1 MKITGRGFDSLL
13 CHSVRRARTVEGE
26 EKQLSIYDDFSAMI
40 PEDKRE
46 AFKGAVDGLVKID
59 SREVAEKIA
68 GDNPHFKSVIDAAI
82 SRAVASHDDKFKAE
96 KLPTLVE
103 DEIKKRAPK
112 PKDPELAALYEQV
125 NALKA
130 DKEKADKELFRSNQL
145 AKVLPKITEL
155 GLPAELADRLIGND
169 DADTDAIV
177 DKFYKAVAKS
187 REDHATKILRE
198 RFGNQATPTMGAA
211 KPSTIESLKSQYND
225 LMAKKQFQQA
235 ILVSDQIKKMEKPNG

>member
-1 MKITGRGFDSLL
+1 MGL
-13 CHSVRRARTVEGE
+13 
-26 EKQLSIYDDFSAMI
+26 YDDFGALI

-46 AFKGAVDGLVKID
+46 SFKAAVSQFDGAVKID
-59 SREVAEKIA
+59 SRETVERLASE
-68 GDNPHFKSVIDAAI
+68 NQFVKSAIDAAI
-82 SRAVASHDDKFKAE
+82 SKAVESHDVKFKAE
-96 KLPTLVE
+96 KLPGLIQ
-103 DEIKKRAPK
+103 DELKKTAPK
-112 PKDPELAALYEQV
+112 PKDPEVLALYEQV
-125 NALKA
+125 KALTDANAKA
-130 DKEKADKELFRSNQL
+130 ERDMFVSNQL

-155 GLPAELADRLIGND
+155 GLPADLADRLIGND

-211 KPSTIESLKSQYND
+211 KPSTIEALKSQYND

-235 ILVSDQIKKMEKPNG
+235 IMINAKIKEMEKLNG